1 MVAGLCIIAQ
11 GCGETK
17 APVVEG
23 TGDLTGYELTAI
35 SGSDLS
41 RAVKNEN
48 GAKAESGF
56 VSNGLKQ
63 GTWLTYYQDGRV
75 KTIDSYVDNKL
86 EGVRI
91 QLDQRSQVTTQEFYS
106 NGNYHGE
113 KTTYKF
119 GRPQEIIPY
128 SNGIID
134 GKVRRYYVNGK
145 MMEEIEY
152 KNGKQDGIYHHYNEQ
167 EQLDLK
173 YEYKNG
179 EKVSGGM
186 VEVGGNK

>member
-1 MVAGLCIIAQ
+1 MDLETVHVNQADHLQIHRNPSDAWSIFSILQCPGELWIA
-11 GCGETK
+11 
-17 APVVEG
+17 
-23 TGDLTGYELTAI
+23 
-35 SGSDLS
+35 S
-41 RAVKNEN
+41 R
-48 GAKAESGF
+48 
-56 VSNGLKQ
+56 
-63 GTWLTYYQDGRV
+63 
-75 KTIDSYVDNKL
+75 YVDNKL

-134 GKVRRYYVNGK
+134 GRVRRYYVNGK

-152 KNGKQDGIYHHYNEQ
+152 KNGKQDGIYHHYNEK

-173 YEYKNG
+173 YVYKNG

-186 VEVGGNK
+186 VEVGGDK